1 MTPPPPPLNVLLVD
15 DEAYFRRFV
24 GEVVRRATPSDL
36 REARDGEEAVAL
48 FRVAL
53 PDLVLLDINM
63 PRMDGLHTLRALRA
77 LSADVPI
84 VMLTAISEEHV
95 VEQCV
100 EAGASFFIRKD
111 LPADQLAAELRHYLG
126 ELRPPSAERA

>member
-1 MTPPPPPLNVLLVD
+1 MTPPPLKILLVD

-24 GEVVRRATPSDL
+24 GEVVRRATPSEIQ
-36 REARDGEEAVAL
+36 EARDGEEAVAL
-48 FRVAL
+48 FRVAP

-63 PRMDGLHTLRALRA
+63 PRLDGLHTLLALRT
-77 LSADVPI
+77 LSPDVPI

-111 LPADQLAAELRHYLG
+111 LPADQLMAELRQLLA
-126 ELRPPSAERA
+126 ELRPPSPEPA